1 MGALAAQRT
10 LVDHT
15 GLAFGFVVHDH
26 RTMFDM
32 LARIDEVNAEHVEL
46 AMLAAEIL
54 IHADAY
60 HVATERDLRM
70 TQRCLLAH
78 MDAMVAHMLGAT
90 IPFLN
95 EGRADVGVLAGDDL
109 HAFGESGIA
118 IVLDDDIGMDASVG
132 CDDQMQ
138 GIQSVIGSEHLDQHG
153 MLEILLEFD
162 DCGFPGTVPFDAG
175 DTVIRHTHG
184 SAQVFAHVHRAHID
198 LGPVHCGAID
208 HRHAHLRS
216 AAGFEHIEEFTEAV
230 DGCESPILLLARGH
244 WERLH
249 LE

>member
-1 MGALAAQRT
+1 M
-10 LVDHT
+10 
-15 GLAFGFVVHDH
+15 
-26 RTMFDM
+26 
-32 LARIDEVNAEHVEL
+32 
-46 AMLAAEIL
+46 
-54 IHADAY
+54 
-60 HVATERDLRM
+60 
-70 TQRCLLAH
+70 
-78 MDAMVAHMLGAT
+78 
-90 IPFLN
+90 
-95 EGRADVGVLAGDDL
+95 GVLAGDDL

-153 MLEILLEFD
+153 MLKILLEFD

-184 SAQVFAHVHRAHID
+184 SARSSPMFTVRTST
-198 LGPVHCGAID
+198 LGTVHCGAID